1 MNVRELIELLQDMDE
16 DLEVHFS
23 YNYGDHWRTE
33 VAPVVDTVE
42 VANVTYSD
50 YHEMHRLVDD
60 NEDDG
65 DEGDDGGDDGVKRVV
80 VLK

>member
-1 MNVRELIELLQDMDE
+1 MLVHELIELLQDQDP

-33 VAPVVDTVE
+33 VAPVVDTVD

-60 NEDDG
+60 NEDDECE
-65 DEGDDGGDDGVKRVV
+65 DEDDDGIKRVV

>member
-1 MNVRELIELLQDMDE
+1 MLVRELIELLQDQDP

-33 VAPVVDTVE
+33 VAPVVDTVD

-60 NEDDG
+60 NEDDECE
-65 DEGDDGGDDGVKRVV
+65 DEDDDGIKRVV